1 MEEYDPSRILYI
13 PDKKLFGYWMLL
25 ENIPGVLEKVSRVFA
40 SYGINILKAIITT
53 DEKGADALFFCD
65 LTDASI
71 TEDELLK
78 KLKKLRETKEVKL
91 IKPIIK
97 GLLIDNIHFP
107 ITISGERYILLK
119 ENSFRE
125 LVKGMRDEL
134 GTAAEAFLYYTGK
147 KIGEELWRDL
157 DMYTEDIEEKLEIF
171 KSLFKNNGLGII
183 EFDVTTE
190 ASIARVYESLECKQ
204 GIGSK
209 EPYSHLIRG
218 ILGGLFKKIYLHE
231 VKVEEVKCIAIG
243 DEYCEFNIIKL

>member
-1 MEEYDPSRILYI
+1 MGEYDPSRILYI
-13 PDKKLFGYWMLL
+13 PNKKLFGYWMFL
-25 ENIPGVLEKVSRVFA
+25 ENIPGVLEKVSKVFA
-40 SYGINILKAIITT
+40 SYGVNILKVIITT
-53 DEKGADALFFCD
+53 VERGADALFYCD
-65 LTDASI
+65 LTDSSI

-78 KLKKLRETKEVKL
+78 KLKKLREVKEVKL

-97 GLLIDNIHFP
+97 GLLIDDIHFP
-107 ITISGERYILLK
+107 ITISGERYILLR

-147 KIGEELWRDL
+147 KIGEEIWRDL
-157 DMYTEDIEEKLEIF
+157 DMYTMDIEEKLQIF
-171 KSLFKNNGLGII
+171 KSMFKNNGLGII
-183 EFDVTTE
+183 EINITTE
-190 ASIARVYESLECKQ
+190 ASNVKVYDSLECKQ

-218 ILGGLFKKIYLHE
+218 ILGGLFKRIYSHE
-231 VKVEEVKCIAIG
+231 VKVKEVKCIAVG